1 MIAYICTRQHAY
13 TAQWLLQEDGWGH
26 DLAKDMQI
34 YPYDRLLQPGS
45 QPAFD
50 TYIFTDLER
59 LDLPT
64 RQLLAHIWAQLE
76 QLPERPRLLNHP
88 LRAKR
93 RLDLLNT
100 LHQAGI
106 NHFDAYP
113 ILPQGYPVPHQ
124 FPVFIRDAD
133 EHDGPMGQLLHS
145 QSELERAIDALHA
158 FREWRP
164 SSIVVEFIDT
174 ANALG
179 HYQKYGA
186 FRVGDALISN
196 HIQENNN
203 WMVKQGLSGLSPDLI
218 EREVAYMKNNVYAPA
233 LMEVFQL
240 ANIDFGRI
248 DYAVVNGR
256 IQVFEINTN
265 PTFFYPKS
273 KSAPERLENQ
283 LYVSSRLMDAFRQL
297 DPQLNPKSA
306 QSG

>member
-1 MIAYICTRQHAY
+1 MIAYVCTRQHAY

-26 DLAKDMQI
+26 ALANQMRI
-34 YPYDRLLQPGS
+34 YPYDRLLQPGP
-45 QPAFD
+45 QPQFD
-50 TYIFTDLER
+50 VYIFTDLER
-59 LDLPT
+59 LDVPT
-64 RQLLAHIWAQLE
+64 RQTLAQIWEQLS
-76 QLPERPRLLNHP
+76 QLPEPPRLINHP
-88 LRAKR
+88 LRVKR
-93 RLDLLNT
+93 RLDLLNS

-106 NHFDAYP
+106 NTFDAYP
-113 ILPQGYPVPHQ
+113 ILAHGYPVPRQ

-133 EHDGPMGQLLHS
+133 EHDGPMGTLLNN
-145 QSELERAIDALHA
+145 QAELEQAIDTLRV
-158 FREWRP
+158 FKEWRP
-164 SSIVVEFIDT
+164 SSIVVEFINT

-186 FRVGDALISN
+186 FRVGDAIISN
-196 HIQENNN
+196 HIQENSH
-203 WMVKQGLSGLSPDLI
+203 WMVKQGLSGLSPDLL

-248 DYAVVNGR
+248 DYAVVNDR

-283 LYVSSRLMDAFRQL
+283 LYVSGRLIEAFRAL
-297 DPQLNPKSA
+297 EPSH
-306 QSG
+306 